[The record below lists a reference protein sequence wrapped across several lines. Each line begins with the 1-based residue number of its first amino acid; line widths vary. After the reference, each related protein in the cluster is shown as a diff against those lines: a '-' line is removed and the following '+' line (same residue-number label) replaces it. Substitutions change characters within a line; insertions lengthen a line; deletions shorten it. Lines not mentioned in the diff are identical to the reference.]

1 MAKIDMTNQRFGKL
15 IVLKDSG
22 KRLSGNILWECQCDC
37 GNIFLGN
44 GRKIRNGTT
53 KSCPECAHKNNQKKD
68 LIGKRFGKLTVLD
81 ISDKKSYLNTTYQK
95 CQCDCGRIVE
105 VDRRHLISG
114 HTQSCGHCNLSKGEL
129 KIANILKENLI
140 NFEQQKTFE
149 SCRFLDTNYLAKFD
163 FYLPDYNLLIEYDGE
178 QHFSPLENSWN
189 NLNKFNK
196 IIAHDNFKNEWALKN
211 NIRIKHIP
219 YYDYN
224 KINLEYILN

>member
-1 MAKIDMTNQRFGKL
+1 M
-15 IVLKDSG
+15 
-22 KRLSGNILWECQCDC
+22 
-37 GNIFLGN
+37 
-44 GRKIRNGTT
+44 
-53 KSCPECAHKNNQKKD
+53 
-68 LIGKRFGKLTVLD
+68 
-81 ISDKKSYLNTTYQK
+81 
-95 CQCDCGRIVE
+95 
-105 VDRRHLISG
+105 ISG

-196 IIAHDNFKNEWALKN
+196 TIAHDNFKNEWALKN